1 MNSFGQLLAFGAGA
15 MFLGV
20 TFMFYLFAAIASHR
34 AQLEEGE
41 GCLVTFICLAG
52 LSLSAVFFVLALG
65 V

>member
-1 MNSFGQLLAFGAGA
+1 ML
-15 MFLGV
+15 LGV

-34 AQLEEGE
+34 AHLEEGE